1 MLITCPACGTNFSI
15 PDSALGTNGRK
26 LKCAKCAH
34 KWFQTPLPMDDD
46 DDTDLDLA
54 GPSFT
59 APERETPDFSKVSGF
74 NPVRDDSVF
83 DAPRPTAR
91 PPAPVDDDFDLDA
104 PPVPTFANRMPP
116 DEGAERPGEVDLM
129 DDEPLPVPELFSTA
143 PQEGK
148 KGTGV
153 LWVLLVLLILGGLG
167 GAGYYFQDQ
176 LVEAVPEA
184 GELLGQAGLRREKPG
199 AGLELRKAGTPERFV
214 HNDTDVLVVRG
225 IIANVTDRTRPVPTM
240 KLVLMDRNKQP
251 VQEKLSQAP
260 VAELAPRGTASFKI
274 MLERPDPNAVEV
286 VVVFVE
292 TGDAKPAAVPPPVP
306 APPAP
311 VSAPVPAPAP
321 APAPAA
327 DTPAAVPAVPAAP
340 AAPAADA
347 KPAEVK

>member
-34 KWFQTPLPMDDD
+34 KWFQTPLSLDD

-54 GPSFT
+54 GPSFST
-59 APERETPDFSKVSGF
+59 PEREAPDFSKVAGF

-83 DAPRPTAR
+83 DAPRPSAR
-91 PPAPVDDDFDLDA
+91 PSPSPSVDDDFDLDA

-116 DEGAERPGEVDLM
+116 DEGMERPGEVDLL
-129 DDEPLPVPELFSTA
+129 DDEPQPVPELFSTPA
-143 PQEGK
+143 QEGK
-148 KGTGV
+148 KGTGA
-153 LWVLLVLLILGGLG
+153 LWALLVLLILGGLG

-225 IIANVTDRTRPVPTM
+225 IIANITDRTRQIPTM
-240 KLVLMDRNKQP
+240 KLVLMDRNKQA
-251 VQEKLSQAP
+251 VQEKMSQPP
-260 VAELAPRGTASFKI
+260 VSELPSRGTASFKI

-292 TGDAKPAAVPPPVP
+292 SGDAKTGSVPPPIP
-306 APPAP
+306 ATPSPAPAP
-311 VSAPVPAPAP
+311 VPATPAPAP
-321 APAPAA
+321 APAVDMP
-327 DTPAAVPAVPAAP
+327 PAVPAAP
-340 AAPAADA
+340 AAPAAEA
-347 KPAEVK
+347 KPTEAK